1 MQLSFNYYKISS
13 HVNFHDSFM
22 FLGINYCLVLISCLV
37 STSNCVNVINIA
49 GLYPRDGNLNAPQMR
64 SIGEFAKDL
73 INNSTLILP
82 DYQLSI
88 DWKNSQ
94 CKRETAVGNIID
106 FVKDSN
112 VIYHFVLGP
121 ACSISAEPV
130 GEIIPHYDLNMLSY
144 SSTSPAL
151 TSSTYPNTFLGVV
164 TYNTYIVVYVKLI
177 EFFQWRR
184 VALIAQDTEVFNT
197 INLNFAGL
205 LNHMDIAFDIAR
217 VGGGS
222 GEQIDVQLDRIF
234 GSLKYKIAFAN
245 FYQLQAYEVL
255 CRAYKKGYVYPYVT
269 WVFPS
274 WYGEGWIDKGK
285 RNCDFCQGCD
295 IEAALRGSLGVDSLA
310 TRNRTLSV
318 NNDTILGFKQQEI
331 WDMFTENNIV
341 TGATLDKY
349 LPFVFDS
356 LLSIAIAMNMSIQN
370 GLNLT
375 QFNYHDP
382 NNTDKNA
389 FVAEFLRTSLSSVDF
404 KGLTGQVIY
413 ENRARKFSNA
423 ELSEYKGNGSYEP
436 RITIPNVGGDLSMG
450 VKGSDV
456 NFNEVEYEYFGKQT
470 DDDPL
475 DGVELH
481 HLPTPALALSV
492 ILAIIALIFSGFFL
506 VFNIIFHKK
515 KVIRYS
521 NPILNAMILIGAC
534 LQCGVAILVL
544 IDNRIFRRTPEQQN
558 DGVGCFG
565 CTLVCHLVW
574 WVPALA
580 TDIIFGT
587 LIGKSVRIY
596 SIVVRKTLEN
606 KIKLIYIILAIGVLM
621 LFDTVYTIIWAAIE
635 ELRFQFIAVGPEKTD
650 LSSITQ
656 PGSPFWYIFYCAEG
670 GDPTSPA
677 IAVRF
682 VYILFRWILYAMGL
696 YFAFQIREVQI
707 RGVNE
712 FQAITLATFVT
723 IFFNLVRIILITMI
737 PSVRLIDSA
746 ITLLS
751 MSYSLDTI
759 CVVGFI
765 FVPKLYFIIQD
776 PHQKK
781 NYTGVNHNSSIENTS
796 IHKMQ
801 ISKIQDELE
810 TIKVE
815 RDNLLTKVALG
826 SDFSPLSEGSSEK
839 PTDKN

>member
-1 MQLSFNYYKISS
+1 MNIYIFTIIVGMK
-13 HVNFHDSFM
+13 
-22 FLGINYCLVLISCLV
+22 FLLAFFSCLV
-37 STSNCVNVINIA
+37 IPITSINVIKIA
-49 GLYPRDGNLNAPQMR
+49 GLYSDGGDWVVPQMR
-64 SIGEFAKDL
+64 DMADFAKDL
-73 INNSTLILP
+73 INSSPNILP
-82 DYQLSI
+82 GYQLDI
-88 DWKNSQ
+88 EWKNSQ
-94 CKRETAVGNIID
+94 CDSAKSVEKIID
-106 FVKDSN
+106 FVEN
-112 VIYHFVLGP
+112 QTVIYHFVFGP
-121 ACSISAEPV
+121 ACSIAVEPV
-130 GEIIPHYDLNMLSY
+130 AQIIPNYHLNMLSY
-144 SSTSPAL
+144 SAASPSL
-151 TSSTYPNTFLGVV
+151 TTDEYPNTFLGVA
-164 TYNTYIVVYVKLI
+164 TYNTLVVMYVKLI
-177 EFFQWRR
+177 RKYQWRR
-184 VALIAQDTEVFNT
+184 VALIGQDTGIFNT
-197 INLNFAGL
+197 INLNFAGQ
-205 LNHMDIAFDIAR
+205 LNNMNISFDIAR
-217 VGGGS
+217 VRGGS
-222 GEQIDVQLDRIF
+222 GEQIDVHLDRIF
-234 GSLKYKIAFAN
+234 GSLEYRIVFGN
-245 FYQLQAYEVL
+245 FYELEAYEVL
-255 CRAYKKGYVYPYVT
+255 CRASMKGYVYPYVT
-269 WVFPS
+269 WVLPS
-274 WYGEGWIDKGK
+274 WFAAGWTERGK
-285 RNCDFCQGCD
+285 KNCKFCQKCS
-295 IEAALRGSLGVDSLA
+295 IEDALRGSLGVDSLA
-310 TRNRTLSV
+310 TRERTLSV
-318 NNDTILGFKQQEI
+318 NNDTILGLKQQEI
-331 WDMFTENNIV
+331 WNMFTENNIV
-341 TGATLDKY
+341 TDVSIENY
-349 LPFVFDS
+349 LPYTFDS
-356 LLSIAIAMNMSIQN
+356 LLSIAIAINTSIQN

-382 NNTDKNA
+382 NNINTNNLT
-389 FVAEFLRTSLSSVDF
+389 VNSLRASLAAVNF
-404 KGLTGQVIY
+404 MGLTGDVTY
-413 ENRARKFSNA
+413 NNRAREYSNA
-423 ELSEYKGNGSYEP
+423 ELSEYRTNGTHKP
-436 RITIPNVGGDLSMG
+436 RIEIPNTCGDLETSIKECNIDFDG
-450 VKGSDV
+450 VE
-456 NFNEVEYEYFGKQT
+456 FNYFGKQIGYG
-470 DDDPL
+470 PL

-506 VFNIIFHKK
+506 AFNIIFHKK

-574 WVPALA
+574 WLPALV

-596 SIVVRKTLEN
+596 SIVVRKTIKN

-696 YFAFQIREVQI
+696 YFAFQIRKVQI

-781 NYTGVNHNSSIENTS
+781 NYTGVNHNSSIEYTS

-839 PTDKN
+839 PTEKN